1 MSIDHLAIIIRFALY
16 ADLLVLFGWAAFGLQ
31 NRLAVARKFVAGGS
45 LRRWVAIAA
54 LAGLL
59 LSAAGLAGT
68 TAAMAGLAIPD
79 LDLDTVRTVVVG
91 TSFGTAFLLRCLTLT
106 LALLASIFIRE
117 PVRSLMI
124 IAPASGIAAAS
135 LAWGGHA
142 VMDEN
147 AAGWTH
153 LIADIFHL
161 LAAGLWVGAL
171 AGLVLLL
178 FRSSRAMD
186 QDHLSLSHRALARF
200 APTGTFIV
208 AVITVS
214 GLVNAWML
222 VGPSNI
228 SVMWTTEYGLVLLA
242 KLGLFGLMLG
252 LAAMNRFLLT
262 PGLSNA
268 IDNRDHQ
275 KAIHGLRR
283 SLALETGSAVSILAL
298 VAWLGTL
305 EPPLAAH

>member
-1 MSIDHLAIIIRFALY
+1 MSIDHLAIANRFALY
-16 ADLLVLFGWAAFGLQ
+16 ADLLILFGWAAFGLQ
-31 NRLAVARKFVAGGS
+31 NRLAVAHNFVAGRGS
-45 LRRWVAIAA
+45 RRWVAIAA

-59 LSAAGLAGT
+59 LSAVGLAET
-68 TAAMAGLAIPD
+68 TAAMAGLTITD
-79 LDLDTVRTVVVG
+79 LDPETVRTVVVG
-91 TSFGTAFLLRCLTLT
+91 TSFGTAYMLRCMA
-106 LALLASIFIRE
+106 LALVLLASIFVRE
-117 PVRSLMI
+117 PVRSLSI
-124 IAPASGIAAAS
+124 ITPSSGIAAAS

-142 VMDEN
+142 VMDEG

-171 AGLVLLL
+171 VGLVLLL
-178 FRSSRAMD
+178 FRRSGAMN

-200 APTGTFIV
+200 APTGTLIV
-208 AVITVS
+208 ALVTVS

-222 VGPSNI
+222 IGPSNVSAI
-228 SVMWTTEYGLVLLA
+228 WTTDYGRLLVA
-242 KLGLFGLMLG
+242 KLGLFGLMLA

-268 IDNRDHQ
+268 IRKIDQQ
-275 KAIHGLRR
+275 KAINGLRR

-305 EPPLAAH
+305 EPLASAH